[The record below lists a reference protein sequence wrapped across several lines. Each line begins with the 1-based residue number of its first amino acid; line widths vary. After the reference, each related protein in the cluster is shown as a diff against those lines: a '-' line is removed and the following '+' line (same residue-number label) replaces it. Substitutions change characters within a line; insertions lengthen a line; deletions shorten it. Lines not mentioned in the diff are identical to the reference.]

1 MQNSIL
7 HQTFEESR
15 LVAISPVKIS
25 ILQSNPYSTPKPYS
39 TPNVL
44 TRVPSDDDA
53 ASLLILN
60 TLQNM
65 GELTPMVTSL
75 YYIPIHSRSMMLD
88 TRL

>member
-44 TRVPSDDDA
+44 TRVPSDDNA
-53 ASLLILN
+53 ASLLC
-60 TLQNM
+60 
-65 GELTPMVTSL
+65 EVTKQ
-75 YYIPIHSRSMMLD
+75 D
-88 TRL
+88 TRERAV

>member
-1 MQNSIL
+1 VTHGGSGP
-7 HQTFEESR
+7 R
-15 LVAISPVKIS
+15 
-25 ILQSNPYSTPKPYS
+25 
-39 TPNVL
+39 VL

-75 YYIPIHSRSMMLD
+75 YYIPILPIHDR
-88 TRL
+88 

>member
-7 HQTFEESR
+7 HQTFEMSR

-25 ILQSNPYSTPKPYS
+25 IHQSNPYS

-44 TRVPSDDDA
+44 TRILSDDNA

-75 YYIPIHSRSMMLD
+75 YYIPILPIHDR
-88 TRL
+88 